1 MNWYH
6 QALTVFAKVGGW
18 IAGPII
24 IALFLGDWLDQRYD
38 TTNRYLLIC
47 VAIAFI
53 ISNVG
58 LITEVVRY
66 SKQLKKLEQDI
77 QNERNPE

>member
-24 IALFLGDWLDQRYD
+24 IALFLGDWLDQRYG

-47 VAIAFI
+47 IATAFI

-58 LITEVVRY
+58 LIIEVVRY
-66 SKQLKKLEQDI
+66 SKQLKKLEEDI
-77 QNERNPE
+77 QNERKPQ